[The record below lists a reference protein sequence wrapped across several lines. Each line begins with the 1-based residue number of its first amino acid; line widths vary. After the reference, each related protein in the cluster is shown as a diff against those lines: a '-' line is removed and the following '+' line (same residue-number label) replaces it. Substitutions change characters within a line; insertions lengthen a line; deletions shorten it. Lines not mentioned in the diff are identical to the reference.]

1 MVRLKI
7 YVIGLI
13 FYVHLLYSCQQ
24 IDPARNKILF
34 NDNIEIVR
42 DSLKHMQTLLEKLPR
57 TYRINYFVDGDGYLY
72 VNNTKLGYL
81 KGAVNNA
88 RIRKDMSFENYTDKD
103 YKDFF
108 RLMAFL
114 VRNHIDAASYEG
126 EIDSFVFDYRE
137 IDDLTYDDVRLIVL
151 ETGNGGNNKFRGK
164 YKILHE
170 SLGLKLLAP
179 HDAKIK

>member
-1 MVRLKI
+1 
-7 YVIGLI
+7 
-13 FYVHLLYSCQQ
+13 
-24 IDPARNKILF
+24 
-34 NDNIEIVR
+34 
-42 DSLKHMQTLLEKLPR
+42 MQSLLEKLPR

-88 RIRKDMSFENYTDKD
+88 RIRNDISFENYTDED

-114 VRNHIDAASYEG
+114 VRNYVDAASYEE
-126 EIDSFVFDYRE
+126 EIDSFVFDYRAT
-137 IDDLTYDDVRLIVL
+137 DDPTYDNVRLIVL
-151 ETGNGGNNKFRGK
+151 ETSNGDKNRFRGR

-170 SLGLKLLAP
+170 SFGLKLLAP